1 MKIAM
6 ILAAAC
12 IGIGIG
18 AQPILGFNRGAGQ
31 PKRIKKTFVMAAWI
45 STVVVIAAWLVC
57 QLFPEAILSLFGD
70 AEPNFTMFAVKC
82 MRLFLGGIFCAG
94 FQIVSTSYFQAT
106 GQPFKATILS
116 MLRQLLLLIPLVLI
130 LPMYFGLDGILY
142 AGPVADVALPSSWR
156 FS

>member
-1 MKIAM
+1 M
-6 ILAAAC
+6 
-12 IGIGIG
+12 
-18 AQPILGFNRGAGQ
+18 
-31 PKRIKKTFVMAAWI
+31 
-45 STVVVIAAWLVC
+45 VVIAAWLVC

-142 AGPVADVALPSSWR
+142 AGPVADVGSAVIVAVFVIREMKKLNAWIR
-156 FS
+156 KEDAEGKQEGLAAA

>member
-1 MKIAM
+1 
-6 ILAAAC
+6 
-12 IGIGIG
+12 
-18 AQPILGFNRGAGQ
+18 
-31 PKRIKKTFVMAAWI
+31 MAAWI

-142 AGPVADVALPSSWR
+142 AGPVADVGSAVIVAVFVIREVKKLNAWIR
-156 FS
+156 KEDAEGKQEGLAAA